1 MIKSYANKLTEKV
14 AAGEFS
20 KKLPSS
26 IRTRALMRL
35 VQLDN
40 AHDLDDLRLPSSNQL
55 EKLGG
60 DRKGQHSIRINKQWR
75 VCFKFKNGD
84 AFNVETTDY
93 H

>member
-1 MIKSYANKLTEKV
+1 MIKSYANKQTEQV
-14 AAGEFS
+14 ATGKFF
-20 KKLPSS
+20 KRLPSN
-26 IRTRALMRL
+26 IKTRALMRL

-40 AHDLDDLRLPSSNQL
+40 AHDLDDLRLPPSNQL
-55 EKLGG
+55 EKLSG

-84 AFNVETTDY
+84 AFNVEITDY